1 MAKDEKGSKG
11 GASLWGPLKT
21 APGDSLGAEKVSGVP
36 GSKHPEDP
44 LGLLKNA
51 G

>member
-1 MAKDEKGSKG
+1 MADKEKGEG
-11 GASLWGPLKT
+11 GGSLWGPLKT
-21 APGDSLGAEKVSGVP
+21 GPGESLGGEKVSGVP
-36 GSKHPEDP
+36 GVKQPADP